1 MLTANRD
8 LMQQAREALKGKWG
22 LAVVGNLIYLALIAV
37 VQFIPLVGQVANL
50 IITGPLLLGAHLLLP
65 GPVEKT
71 GGRLIPDL

>member
-1 MLTANRD
+1 MLTANRV

-50 IITGPLLLGAHLLLP
+50 IITGPLILP
-65 GPVEKT
+65 GALEKT